1 MRAAG
6 TVRSVTRC
14 HLVTH
19 TSGSRV
25 GRVIIGVSVSVCSSV
40 GALKGPRLEQSTD
53 IGHGSHS
60 ACVGLSPAEVK
71 RSQFRIGMAAGLG
84 LHVDTAALVASV
96 VVVVVAGVVARFPRD
111 HRAAVLGRRVM
122 LGQVH
127 ELVAWRHLVPA
138 LDAVAVLDVVL

>member
-60 ACVGLSPAEVK
+60 ACVGLGPAEVN
-71 RSQFRIGMAAGLG
+71 RSQFRIRMAAGLG
-84 LHVDTAALVASV
+84 LHVDTAALVAS